1 MQSSSEVSTQTT
13 KEGQNE
19 ELITS
24 FREFFQQSSLPDI
37 SHVDSTQI
45 LVGRI
50 AEWCD
55 GNLTDQPEST
65 GFSFDLPVSVF
76 GKASFW
82 KGSVKLMTT
91 EQRLCWEVRLSAP
104 SVAPLWIVATVSV
117 GDKDNRSDIAL
128 VDESGLSPKC
138 KISPQSSQ
146 GSSQTS

>member
-1 MQSSSEVSTQTT
+1 MLRSHCALTTQEMQSEALISSF
-13 KEGQNE
+13 G
-19 ELITS
+19 
-24 FREFFQQSSLPDI
+24 EFFPLSSPPEV
-37 SHVDSTQI
+37 SHVDSTQLLI
-45 LVGRI
+45 GRI
-50 AEWCD
+50 AEWAD
-55 GNLTDQPEST
+55 RHLTDQPESS

-82 KGSVKLMTT
+82 KGGVKLMTT

>member
-1 MQSSSEVSTQTT
+1 MQNSSQVSTQTT

-76 GKASFW
+76 GKTSNW

-91 EQRLCWEVRLSAP
+91 TEQQQLCWEVRLYAP
-104 SVAPLWIVATVSV
+104 AVAPLWMVATVSV
-117 GDKDNRSDIAL
+117 GNKDNRSDIAL
-128 VDESGLSPKC
+128 VDESGLSPTC
-138 KISPQSSQ
+138 RSPYSSQ
-146 GSSQTS
+146 GSQT